1 MAFKR
6 LVRKPKTDVDVDTLR
21 EMFPQRKTT
30 ITKDLAHYVDSANND
45 EDFNG
50 DEFLDTLVSY
60 RDVMLKGTYSIK
72 EYVTAVKFCAYLI
85 AEDDNLVEAYKRARG
100 DDDFVKTRVGAAS
113 GSKEYNALTSAAS
126 RYRQSKLVKELLT
139 VSQMPLY
146 LMFQGERYKAVEVLA
161 DEMQSAAYSKD
172 RINAADKLLTHVKP
186 PENMQIELEVG
197 PNQESKDL
205 STSLSEKLAT
215 TIALQKQMLEA
226 GVPLE
231 EAQKLGIQE
240 TVIEAEIE

>member
-1 MAFKR
+1 MGFKN
-6 LVRKPKTDVDVDTLR
+6 LVRKSKTEVNVATLQ
-21 EMFPQRKTT
+21 EMFPQRKMT
-30 ITKDLAHYVDSANND
+30 ITKELAAYVDGANND
-45 EDFNG
+45 DDFNG

-60 RDVMLKGTYSIK
+60 RDVMLKGTYSIR

-85 AEDDNLVEAYKRARG
+85 AEDDNLIEAYKRARG
-100 DDDFVKTRVGAAS
+100 DDEFVKSRVGAKA

-146 LMFQGERYKAVEVLA
+146 LMFQGERYRAVEVLA
-161 DEMQSAAYSKD
+161 TEMATATYSKD

-205 STSLSEKLAT
+205 SVSISEKLAH
-215 TIALQKQMLEA
+215 TIALQRRLLDA

-231 EAQKLGIQE
+231 EAQKLGMQQN
-240 TVIEAEIE
+240 VIEAEVE